1 MTEHEVD
8 DIRRATERERSWAMP
23 VDSVDDETRAN
34 AGGVTA

>member
-1 MTEHEVD
+1 MSLHEAD
-8 DIRRATERERSWAMP
+8 DIRPATERERSWAMP